1 MPVVGLKIKSG
12 SALTA
17 DEEGL
22 DIIWKEFNE

>member
-1 MPVVGLKIKSG
+1 MPIVGIKVKKD
-12 SALTA
+12 SALVA